1 MNYSVFLKYKPSQIA
16 ACVVILS
23 INLAKKNELLREA
36 QTSQSSSAMSPKHS
50 RGFSFFEKCRIT
62 NNNLINVSMW
72 NNQEVMKSSGY
83 TIEMIKEPLYLL
95 AQCLKDGMKSNQLE
109 DFNID

>member
-1 MNYSVFLKYKPSQIA
+1 
-16 ACVVILS
+16 
-23 INLAKKNELLREA
+23 
-36 QTSQSSSAMSPKHS
+36 
-50 RGFSFFEKCRIT
+50 
-62 NNNLINVSMW
+62 MW

-109 DFNID
+109 DFNIDQLKQLKNYQYVHYEQEL